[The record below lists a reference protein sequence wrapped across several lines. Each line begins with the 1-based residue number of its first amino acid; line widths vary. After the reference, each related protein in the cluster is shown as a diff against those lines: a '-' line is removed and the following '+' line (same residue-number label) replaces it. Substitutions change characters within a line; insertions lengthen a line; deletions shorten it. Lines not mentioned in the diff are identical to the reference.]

1 MFSPEFFNRNV
12 EPLKIVIFERDL
24 SATIQDRLNTN
35 VYILT
40 DSDNELSYKWRLDM
54 YKEAWRWNIEDP
66 LTNRAAENDAK
77 RYVHKRESRVLFYDN
92 VPVCCAFVINH
103 YSYVVFENVYVP
115 KGFRGNGY
123 SKQLMVHCLCE
134 AKFNGF
140 HSAMVTTTWAI
151 AIILYLS
158 IGFKRIYDF
167 YSYQNK

>member
-92 VPVCCAFVINH
+92 VPV
-103 YSYVVFENVYVP
+103 
-115 KGFRGNGY
+115 
-123 SKQLMVHCLCE
+123 
-134 AKFNGF
+134 
-140 HSAMVTTTWAI
+140 
-151 AIILYLS
+151 
-158 IGFKRIYDF
+158 
-167 YSYQNK
+167 